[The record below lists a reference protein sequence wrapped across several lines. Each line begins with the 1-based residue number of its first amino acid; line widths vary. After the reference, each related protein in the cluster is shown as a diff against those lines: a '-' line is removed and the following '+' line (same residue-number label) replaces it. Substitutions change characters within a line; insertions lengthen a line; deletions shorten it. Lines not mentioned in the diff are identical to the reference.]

1 MDAVIP
7 LSIVVATT
15 EGWPY
20 ARPVLQ
26 SIRQQAEEVGAEI
39 VIADGSR
46 RPPPEQDEIGPRTR
60 WLRLAEDSVFRLFAL
75 GLAEARGEIVAT
87 TEDHCAVRPGWCSA
101 ILHAHREHPAAAA
114 IGGAIENGSTGSLL
128 DWASY
133 FITQG
138 PHMAPLGR
146 RAVSTTT
153 NEADLSF
160 KRWALPGPAAADG
173 PGFMAVLYTRQLAQD
188 GAELRVDDRL
198 VVDHFQS
205 IGVAETSAIH
215 FHNGRSISGFRRLR
229 GMTSADWLRLGVG
242 LLLPCWRTARCFRS
256 GWAKGRLRPTLAAS
270 LPWALWLE
278 YCQGVG
284 NVIGYALGPGNSPR
298 HLR

>member
-1 MDAVIP
+1 MDAMVP

-20 ARPVLQ
+20 TRPVLE
-26 SIRQQAEEVGAEI
+26 SIRQQAEEAGAEI
-39 VIADGSR
+39 VIADGSGR
-46 RPPPEQDEIGPRTR
+46 LPPAQDEVGARTR
-60 WLRLAEDSVFRLFAL
+60 WLSLAEDSVFRLFAV
-75 GLAEARGEIVAT
+75 GLSQARGEIVAT
-87 TEDHCAVRPGWCSA
+87 TEDHCTVRPGWCAA
-101 ILHAHREHPAAAA
+101 ILGAHREHPAAAA

-146 RAVSTTT
+146 REVSTTT

-160 KRWALPGPAAADG
+160 KRWALPAGVPDG
-173 PGFMAVLYTRQLAQD
+173 PGFMAVLYTRQLAD
-188 GAELRVDDRL
+188 GGAELRVDDRM

-229 GMTSADWLRLGVG
+229 GMATADWLRLSVG
-242 LLLPCWRTARCFRS
+242 LLLPAWRTGRAFRS
-256 GWAKGRLRPTLAAS
+256 GWAKGRLRTTLAAS

-284 NVIGYALGPGNSPR
+284 NVIGYALGPGSSPR